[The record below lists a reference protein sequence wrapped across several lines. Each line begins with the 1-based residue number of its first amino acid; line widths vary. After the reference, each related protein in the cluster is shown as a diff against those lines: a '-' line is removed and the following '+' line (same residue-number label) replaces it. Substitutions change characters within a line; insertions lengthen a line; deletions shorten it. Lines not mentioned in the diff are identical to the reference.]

1 MDNKAKLYTKILAAQ
16 KAIGYVKKN
25 GKNTFNNY
33 NYAME
38 ADILDEVKSAAN
50 EAGLVL
56 ITSASSTLGSFTN
69 PKGEYIRTADIILSY
84 SVIDAETGESI
95 EGCFPG
101 YAEDKGDKAV
111 YKAITGASKYFLM
124 KFFGVATGDDP
135 EKDEAQQ
142 PKQQKQYNQPVA
154 NMNTPEQQ
162 ANFKAEK
169 QALIEEIK
177 KHRDHAKLSPEQ
189 VSQLVGFKY
198 SARDSIDT
206 LTTVN
211 EALIDFI
218 ERFVTNRLTE
228 QDLTILKEGQA
239 A

>member
-1 MDNKAKLYTKILAAQ
+1 MDNKAKLYSKILTAQ

-69 PKGEYIRTADIILSY
+69 GKGEIIRTADIILSY
-84 SVIDAETGESI
+84 RVIDAETGESVD
-95 EGCFPG
+95 GCFPG

-124 KFFGVATGDDP
+124 KFFGVPTGDDP
-135 EKDEAQQ
+135 EKDEPQQ
-142 PKQQKQYNQPVA
+142 HNQPTT
-154 NMNTPEQQ
+154 NMNTPQQQ
-162 ANFKAEK
+162 AGFKAEK
-169 QALIEEIK
+169 QALIEDIK
-177 KHRDHAKLSPEQ
+177 RLREYAKLTPEQ
-189 VSQLVGFKY
+189 ATQIAQIKY

-206 LTTVN
+206 LTLVK
-211 EALIDFI
+211 ERLEDFV
-218 ERFVTNRLTE
+218 ERQVTNQLSAEDTA
-228 QDLTILKEGQA
+228 ILLEGKVA
-239 A
+239 